1 MSLKKNIIKIYKTI
15 IYKFKPKTNLDNK
28 KINLSSLNE
37 LFNHFGTDK
46 GTKVINPYYKGAK
59 DIIGHGYAKFYE
71 EHLKYYKDKD
81 LSLLEIGTWKGGSA
95 ASFFYYLK
103 KARIF
108 CLDINFKFEFSAKR
122 IEFFN
127 CNTNLNKDIK
137 KLDKF
142 LIKKK
147 YKNFDII
154 IDDGSHIY
162 SEMLKNFE
170 IFFKKVK
177 PGGIYIIE
185 DFNAYKSY
193 SYLNDTNQTSL
204 DIEDILHN
212 LKSQI
217 SFNSPFV
224 SSNFQNFCLNEI
236 SDININKG
244 DSFINGVNMSGICFI
259 KKKTKHE

>member
-142 LIKKK
+142 LIKKQC
-147 YKNFDII
+147 KNFDII
-154 IDDGSHIY
+154 IDDGSHLADDIIESFQKLY
-162 SEMLKNFE
+162 PKLNKD
-170 IFFKKVK
+170 
-177 PGGIYIIE
+177 GIYVIE
-185 DFNAYKSY
+185 DLKTCNNISYIKSHFKFKNRKY
-193 SYLNDTNQTSL
+193 SDNL
-204 DIEDILHN
+204 DKFIEMNSRDRIEKFYEQ
-212 LKSQI
+212 LKDNKI
-217 SFNSPFV
+217 KHCIEITGNS
-224 SSNFQNFCLNEI
+224 E
-236 SDININKG
+236 
-244 DSFINGVNMSGICFI
+244 ICFI
-259 KKKTKHE
+259 YK